1 MGKLRMRV
9 RFDFIGRDRGS
20 RLFFGSKNSEQ
31 AAEEIRQ
38 HKASLIRN
46 IPIQG
51 INIEEIDMNQEIYA
65 VYDDLNGKA
74 VTFAPLIISF
84 AADTIEDALKFTMKE
99 EFRTIEILEPEE
111 VELKKIE
118 IERILLKVNEELI
131 NYKNYVQRKID
142 NWK

>member
-1 MGKLRMRV
+1 MGKLKMRV
-9 RFDFIGRDRGS
+9 RFDFVGRERGGK
-20 RLFFGSKNSEQ
+20 LFFGSKNGEQ

-51 INIEEIDMNQEIYA
+51 IIIEEIDMAQEIYQ
-65 VYDDLNGKA
+65 VYDDINGKA
-74 VTFAPLIISF
+74 ITFAPLIISF
-84 AADTIEDALKFTMKE
+84 TADTIEDALKFTMKE
-99 EFRTIEILEPEE
+99 EFRTIEILEPEMI
-111 VELKKIE
+111 ELGKME
-118 IERILLKVNEELI
+118 IERILLKVNEELT